1 MALPIRPT
9 LVLRQFMASEA
20 SGGLMLMFAAALA
33 LLLANTP
40 FAWLYF
46 DLLAAHPFGI
56 GVREAVNDGL
66 MALFFLLV
74 GLEIK
79 RELIEGEL
87 STWPQRL
94 LPGVAAL
101 GGSVV
106 PAIIYLA
113 INIGS
118 PETLRGW
125 AIPAATDIAFSLAVL
140 TLLGSRV
147 PQSLLV
153 FLTALA
159 ILDDLGAIVVI
170 ALFYAG
176 KLSPLMIGL
185 DVVTFAALVALNRL
199 RVAHLLPYLVL
210 GCLLWFFVLKSGVH
224 ATIAGV
230 LLALVIPIKSGPAG
244 DGKSSSPLLRLE
256 HALQPWVTY
265 AVLPIFGFANAG
277 LSFAGM
283 SVSAVLHPVTLGIA
297 LGLFFGKQI
306 GVFGSIWLGARLGL
320 AQLPRHASTFQIY
333 GMALLCGIGFTMSL
347 FIGLLAFVD
356 TPQLE
361 DETKLG
367 VLAGSLVS
375 ALLGWLVLRFG
386 SRPEQDGPRRRRI
399 GSPRKRQ

>member
-1 MALPIRPT
+1 MALPIRPS

-33 LLLANTP
+33 LVLANTP
-40 FAWLYF
+40 LAWLYF
-46 DLLAAHPFGI
+46 GALAAHPFGI
-56 GVREAVNDGL
+56 GVHEAINDGL

-87 STWPQRL
+87 ATWPQRL
-94 LPGVAAL
+94 LPGIAAL
-101 GGSVV
+101 GGMTV

-118 PETLRGW
+118 PDTLRGW

-147 PQSLLV
+147 PQSLMV

-159 ILDDLGAIVVI
+159 ILDDLGAIIII
-170 ALFYAG
+170 ALFYANE
-176 KLSPLMIGL
+176 LSPVMMGL
-185 DVVTFAALVALNRL
+185 AAITFAALLLLNRF
-199 RVAHLLPYLVL
+199 RVGHLLPYLVL

-230 LLALVIPIKSGPAG
+230 LLALVMPMKSGS
-244 DGKSSSPLLRLE
+244 DGHGRLSSPLIRLE
-256 HALQPWVTY
+256 HGLEPWVTY
-265 AVLPIFGFANAG
+265 LVLPVFGFANAG
-277 LSFAGM
+277 LSFSGM
-283 SVSAVLHPVTLGIA
+283 SLSAAFHPVTLGVA

-306 GVFGSIWLGARLGL
+306 GVFGTVWLAARAGL
-320 AQLPRHASTFQIY
+320 AQLPRHASARQIY

-347 FIGLLAFVD
+347 FIGLLAFANV
-356 TPQLE
+356 PSLE

-367 VLAGSLVS
+367 VLIGSLVS
-375 ALLGWLVLRFG
+375 ALLGWLVLRLG
-386 SRPEQDGPRRRRI
+386 SPSRPDPR
-399 GSPRKRQ
+399 